1 MQVSYF
7 STPTMKDP
15 VSACGISRNKA
26 RIRSPRSRLVAV
38 LVLLAATA
46 CDNSKPGIK
55 IPIDPAVHAAAEEE
69 RATVIDV
76 VTGKS
81 RYRARSAAREY
92 VVSTVPGARIRG
104 LSADYIDANTF
115 VVAVDLAEPSRSI
128 VVVLARQFFG
138 DDGTRYWKASPIDR
152 MTSVIYGQIWD
163 RERAADEGVPA
174 GIDLGEH

>member
-1 MQVSYF
+1 MGSMRPAHF
-7 STPTMKDP
+7 GMFI
-15 VSACGISRNKA
+15 A
-26 RIRSPRSRLVAV
+26 LVA
-38 LVLLAATA
+38 AG
-46 CDNSKPGIK
+46 CDNSKPVAK
-55 IPIDPAVHAAAEEE
+55 MPPDPAVHAAAEEE

-115 VVAVDLAEPSRSI
+115 VVAVDLAEPSPS
-128 VVVLARQFFG
+128 VLMVLARQFFG